1 MILFS
6 GPSYRTNF
14 SLLTTFQLTCVLSL
28 LLLTWVSFEQLRLYC
43 SGISSDIN
51 NTFTEATCMATL
63 VTIPLGSLAES
74 QKSCS
79 PNENCWGIENK
90 LLAWHQIKRNGK
102 NKWSIHWSTCT
113 FWHRKHGRFSGISGV
128 PTSKMAYVFAITQYV
143 FTKLTQANKLI
154 KVTHLH
160 SLLFRQSDGINYVV
174 RRVYFGVV
182 PKQSS
187 AVSGLWMLTVAST

>member
-1 MILFS
+1 
-6 GPSYRTNF
+6 
-14 SLLTTFQLTCVLSL
+14 
-28 LLLTWVSFEQLRLYC
+28 
-43 SGISSDIN
+43 
-51 NTFTEATCMATL
+51 
-63 VTIPLGSLAES
+63 
-74 QKSCS
+74 
-79 PNENCWGIENK
+79 
-90 LLAWHQIKRNGK
+90 
-102 NKWSIHWSTCT
+102 
-113 FWHRKHGRFSGISGV
+113 
-128 PTSKMAYVFAITQYV
+128 MAYVFAITQYV